1 MDPSG
6 DELAGIVD
14 LFGGLTRAELGEAL
28 VELAFRDGTD
38 REPAAFAGDIDD
50 ALAEYYLVAVEYDGV
65 IAGEEK
71 GGDETEG
78 SGTDG
83 GTGPEGE
90 TELLVPGPVAFPE
103 LPEHATDLPHI
114 MDISGRHVDRERVG
128 NAAEER
134 FRADT
139 ARAVAAGDDERMR
152 ELLDVS
158 YELEA
163 WAAPVELSTARD
175 RLDDARS

>member
-28 VELAFRDGTD
+28 VELAFRDGAD
-38 REPAAFAGDIDD
+38 REPADFADAID
-50 ALAEYYLVAVEYDGV
+50 AAVAEYYLVAVERP
-65 IAGEEK
+65 
-71 GGDETEG
+71 TEG
-78 SGTDG
+78 SESEGNGEQTD
-83 GTGPEGE
+83 EE
-90 TELLVPGPVAFPE
+90 SLLVPGPVAFPE

-114 MDISGRHVDRERVG
+114 MDVSGRHVDRERVG
-128 NAAEER
+128 EAAEER

-139 ARAVAAGDDERMR
+139 ARAVAAGDVERMTA
-152 ELLDVS
+152 LLDVS

-175 RLDDARS
+175 RLDDALS